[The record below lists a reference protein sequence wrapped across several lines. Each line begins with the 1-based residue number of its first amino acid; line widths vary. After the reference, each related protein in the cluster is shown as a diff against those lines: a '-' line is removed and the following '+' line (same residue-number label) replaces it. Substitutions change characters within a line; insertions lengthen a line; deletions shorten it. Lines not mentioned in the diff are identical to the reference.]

1 MADGKVV
8 IDIEADD
15 SGFEK
20 ELDDVADSAEDAGG
34 SLDDLGDSAK
44 KAGDGFDVANIAA
57 GNFIADGITALVSAV
72 GDAIASL
79 VSLSDETR
87 EYRED
92 MAKLETA
99 FTTAGHSTE
108 TAQQAYDDFY
118 KILGESD
125 RSVEAVNHL
134 AELTQSEEELAKW
147 SDIAAGVTAK
157 FGDSL
162 PIEGL
167 TEAANESAKVGSV
180 VGPLADAINWATL
193 SNEQWNEALG
203 EGTPQQKA
211 FAEAIK
217 KGESAEDAFNAALA
231 ACTTEQERATL
242 ITSTLNTAY
251 ESAAAEYNELT
262 ASTQAARDATNQME
276 QAQADIG
283 AALEPVTTAWTNLK
297 ANALEAITPVIQ
309 TVAEKIQELSAWMR
323 DHETAA
329 TIIKGVLIGVA
340 AALAVL
346 VAVFGGMMIV
356 QTVTAAFAAFNLTL
370 LANPIVLI
378 VAAIAALVAAFI
390 YLWNN
395 CESFRNFWIGLWE
408 GIKTAAGAVAD
419 WFTETWETVTTWFS
433 EKIAEF
439 STWFSD
445 AWAAIQEVF
454 SGTTIA
460 AYFQAIWDSIK
471 LIFSVVKDVFTGNWS
486 GAWEGIKGIVS
497 TWAGYYA
504 TVWENIKA
512 VFAVVGSWFSG
523 IFSDAWAGITGV
535 WDSVTGYF
543 TDLYNNIVGAFDGI
557 VDDFFSVGDNI
568 ISGIWSGLSAGW
580 DWLTGKVS
588 SLASGLF
595 TAAKNVLGIASP
607 SKKFKWIGEMSGE
620 GVGVGF
626 EDSMSDVEADINTRM
641 KDMTARVQATV
652 SAENARVGYSTA
664 RDNGFSEVAQAVGM
678 QSAGINSLAAE
689 YRRGSSN
696 KRPIVLQL
704 DKRELGRAFVDV
716 GAVETARLGV
726 SYS

>member
-44 KAGDGFDVANIAA
+44 KAGEGFDVANIAA
-57 GNFIADGITALVSAV
+57 GNFIADGVSALVSAV
-72 GDAIASL
+72 GEAISSL
-79 VSLSDETR
+79 AGLANETI

-99 FTTAGHSTE
+99 FTTAGYSAE
-108 TAQQAYDDFY
+108 TAQKTYDDFY

-125 RSVEAVNHL
+125 RAVEAVNHL
-134 AELTQSEEELAKW
+134 AQL
-147 SDIAAGVTAK
+147 SDGQADLEGWTGICTGVMAT

-167 TEAANESAKVGSV
+167 TEAINHTAKLGEVQ
-180 VGPLADAINWATL
+180 GPLADALEWAGVSTDDFNKL
-193 SNEQWNEALG
+193 L
-203 EGTPQQKA
+203 
-211 FAEAIK
+211 AEC
-217 KGESAEDAFNAALA
+217 EN
-231 ACTTEQERATL
+231 EQERAYVINEQLT
-242 ITSTLNTAY
+242 
-251 ESAAAEYNELT
+251 ESYWDAGETYNELT

-323 DHETAA
+323 DNETAA

-340 AALAVL
+340 AAVAVL
-346 VAVFGGMMIV
+346 VVAFGGLMIIN
-356 QTVTAAFAAFNLTL
+356 TLKTAFAGLGLAMQGAFLPVTL
-370 LANPIVLI
+370 I
-378 VAAIAALVAAFI
+378 IAGIALLVAGFL

-395 CESFRNFWIGLWE
+395 CEGFREFWIGLWE
-408 GIKTAAGAVAD
+408 SIKEIAGAVAD
-419 WFTETWETVTTWFS
+419 WFKETWETVTTWFS

-454 SGTTIA
+454 DGTTIA

-486 GAWEGIKGIVS
+486 GAWEGIKGIVN
-497 TWAGYYA
+497 TWAGFFS

-557 VDDFFSVGDNI
+557 VADFFSVGDNI

-652 SAENARVGYSTA
+652 NAENARVGYSTA

-716 GAVETARLGV
+716 GAVETARVGV